1 MAARII
7 SISLSDELAE
17 ALDRLRVR
25 RSEERSRLVET
36 LLRENPYVLDEIR
49 NLRAEPA
56 LKKGRA
62 PEDFDRLVR
71 FGKARLEKRI
81 KSGQV
86 QWRE

>member
-1 MAARII
+1 MAARIL
-7 SISLSDELAE
+7 SVSLSAELAD

-49 NLRAEPA
+49 SLRAEPS

-71 FGKARLEKRI
+71 FGKARMEQRR

-86 QWRE
+86 KWRD